1 MKYRSFERLK
11 LAKVCQRHIYYT
23 KKKGTTGLLNLV
35 YAYGQDRVIGTFDGE
50 EVRA

>member
-11 LAKVCQRHIYYT
+11 FTKVCQRHIHT

-35 YAYGQDRVIGTFDGE
+35 YVYGQDRVIGTFDGE